1 MKCRVC
7 GYELDP
13 NRAYCGMCGTKAVIS
28 ATPGASIE
36 KAADAAG
43 FVQASPPVAP
53 AAGESREES
62 LRENAAS
69 VNKPRLEFEG
79 YIVPEQNQPVHTQQP
94 TAFTGYAQPLQPD
107 FAPHAPT
114 QESSRT
120 FVPSAQQAQ
129 FYAPQASQ
137 PTPAPTYIQT
147 PQPGFPSAYQ
157 QAPQSVYSPAYQQ
170 APQPG
175 FPPAYPQSP
184 QPGFPPT
191 YQQIPQPVSA
201 PAYMQASQQAP
212 APIYT
217 QTTQSGFSQAYQQ
230 APQSGYPPIY
240 QQAPPQPASPP
251 AYAQQAYQPSAPK
264 APEGGRPPID
274 TSEFSWNVY
283 DFPKPKEP
291 GDIPIKWPEYDYV
304 DPAAGT
310 FATPDGRI
318 QAPPQP
324 PENKPPVIIVS
335 GNTSEGF
342 LTAPEQKDIA
352 WKAPMDESNRSNEKF
367 FTFQKK
373 NEEFQRLLD
382 REYEKLQSRKEGE
395 TYREEKFSMPQEDL
409 QAQRNAQLQ
418 AVMQAQQARNMQ
430 GFVPSPMYQQPQIQ
444 PQQAYPPQPS
454 QQTSSAQY
462 MPSTPVYKAESINEF
477 ERMLIDNTKD
487 AASVTG
493 DTLPLNLEKIQ
504 EEVRAQEAAR
514 LKQNEEAYR
523 VQQDIQH
530 RAEEEARSIAFK
542 KELERLSS
550 EEEKTLNPPEA
561 IPEHPP
567 LIQLSDEEKPDA
579 MAKARE
585 EYFHSIS
592 GLFADGSSSA
602 VPSPAPGAAEEK
614 IEAAAD
620 VDITEEKTEV
630 TSDVEFT
637 SVPVPAP
644 IQEPQIVHAPR
655 PEDKRTKASLETTSL
670 EKPIDEL
677 FAPIEE
683 EIKSN
688 GKKDKGRK
696 RHGFLKFLLA
706 LVLIIALAEAA
717 VVGMRMLIPQSEIT
731 IQATQI
737 EQRVI
742 NTTLDVAQTVKIFV
756 IDTLEDL
763 GVIKPGEEQDE
774 TPLEEPAFDLR
785 KIVAAYNKNIQ
796 SITESPTLVYESSAA
811 YEVDGLGD
819 MEVLAD
825 DDIKEALYACLIS
838 FNSKWVDYVNGGEDD
853 SCLELL
859 KADGAA
865 YRSALNFS
873 KVGQIQEEFQS
884 LMLGQVRTSEN
895 AYYVFARELIS
906 VTEGGKTTSKA
917 YSWVYQLEDVA
928 GEMKIVDYTPF

>member
-13 NRAYCGMCGTKAVIS
+13 NRAYCGMCGTKAVTS

-36 KAADAAG
+36 KAAAVAG
-43 FVQASPPVAP
+43 FVQASPPAVPAP
-53 AAGESREES
+53 EESREES

-79 YIVPEQNQPVHTQQP
+79 YVVPEQNQPVHTQPP
-94 TAFTGYAQPLQPD
+94 TGFTGYAQPLQPD
-107 FAPHAPT
+107 FAPHIPT
-114 QESSRT
+114 QESNRT

-137 PTPAPTYIQT
+137 PTPAPIYIQT
-147 PQPGFPSAYQ
+147 PQSGFPPVYQ
-157 QAPQSVYSPAYQQ
+157 QAPQSVYPPVYQQ

-175 FPPAYPQSP
+175 FPPAYPQAP
-184 QPGFPPT
+184 QPGYPSS
-191 YQQIPQPVSA
+191 YQQSQSGFPSV
-201 PAYMQASQQAP
+201 YQQAP
-212 APIYT
+212 
-217 QTTQSGFSQAYQQ
+217 QSGYPPVYQQ
-230 APQSGYPPIY
+230 TPQSGYPPIY
-240 QQAPPQPASPP
+240 QQAPPQPAFPS
-251 AYAQQAYQPSAPK
+251 AYAQQQAYQPSAPK

-318 QAPPQP
+318 QTPPEP

-444 PQQAYPPQPS
+444 PQQPS

-550 EEEKTLNPPEA
+550 EEEKILNPPEA
-561 IPEHPP
+561 IPQPS
-567 LIQLSDEEKPDA
+567 LSLQPAGEDRLEA

-592 GLFADGSSSA
+592 GLFADESPTA
-602 VPSPAPGAAEEK
+602 VSSPAPGESEEK
-614 IEAAAD
+614 TEAAAG
-620 VDITEEKTEV
+620 VDITEEKTEG

-637 SVPVPAP
+637 SVPASTP
-644 IQEPQIVHAPR
+644 IQEPPTVHAPR

-683 EIKSN
+683 EIKTN
-688 GKKDKGRK
+688 GKKEKGRK
-696 RHGFLKFLLA
+696 RHGFIKFLLA

-756 IDTLEDL
+756 IDTLEEL

-796 SITESPTLVYESSAA
+796 SITESPTLVYESSAT

-873 KVGQIQEEFQS
+873 KIGQIQEEFQS